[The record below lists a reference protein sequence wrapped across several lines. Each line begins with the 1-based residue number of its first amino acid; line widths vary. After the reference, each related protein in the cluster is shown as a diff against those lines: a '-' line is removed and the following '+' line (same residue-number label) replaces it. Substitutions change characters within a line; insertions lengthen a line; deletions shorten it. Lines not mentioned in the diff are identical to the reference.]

1 MSVNLS
7 PIFNGTQF
15 KSDGTL
21 ASGYKIYT
29 YAEGSSTPLAT
40 YTTSLGDVPQANP
53 IVLNARGEPPSQIW
67 LTSGAGYKLV
77 LTTDLGAIVVTEDN
91 IRGVND
97 TTSSVDQWLVSG
109 LTPTYVGAT
118 QFTLVGDQTTAFH
131 VGRRIKLLVS
141 AGTIYG
147 TITASAYGAVTTI
160 TVKTDSGAI
169 DAGISSVSV
178 GLITATNGSLPT
190 INYSRMTVAATATTT
205 PLWASTNVQDWS
217 GTPTITAF
225 PAASQAGSQRIV
237 YPAAGT
243 IITHGGSIS
252 VQGSA
257 NYTTEAGDELTITAV
272 TTSTFTVA
280 IKKASGYAVTQQIIS
295 SKIQPIT
302 AIVGSSAL
310 TITLNATNIDFR
322 SATLGSGTVN
332 TRQIA
337 SPISVVVSSGSTL
350 GTVSATQSLLAV
362 LAIDN
367 AGTVELAV
375 VNIAGGNN
383 LDETTLIST
392 TAEGG
397 AGAADS
403 ANVIYSTT
411 ARASVPFRIV
421 GYVESTQATAGT
433 WATAPS
439 KIQGAGG
446 QALQHIG
453 AITTGTAQA
462 TTSGVT
468 VDISGIPNTAKSV
481 TLMLLGVSTNGSSP
495 VVIRLGTAAGII
507 ATGYLTGTI
516 GGNGAGTA
524 VANNTTGFQVEAGS
538 LSAAATVRHGSI
550 TFNLYGTDTWVGNGL
565 VGGSNTAQI
574 GMVAG
579 SIALGAPLTQI
590 RITTSNGTDA
600 FDAGAI
606 NISYQ

>member
-53 IVLNARGEPPSQIW
+53 IVLNARGEPSSQIW

-375 VNIAGGNN
+375 VNPSNGLL

-411 ARASVPFRIV
+411 ARISVPFRIV

-446 QALQHIG
+446 TASIATVMNAQG
-453 AITTGTAQA
+453 AAPMFACRAWVNFDATRNASGGVDSANTNRFIRASGNVTSVLKTATGTYEVNFTTAMPDTNYSFSGIVEDNSTTGDSYLGIANNSTQTVSTLGVKAFSA
-462 TTSGVT
+462 SVSFDSARVT
-468 VDISGIPNTAKSV
+468 V
-481 TLMLLGVSTNGSSP
+481 
-495 VVIRLGTAAGII
+495 
-507 ATGYLTGTI
+507 
-516 GGNGAGTA
+516 
-524 VANNTTGFQVEAGS
+524 QVF
-538 LSAAATVRHGSI
+538 R
-550 TFNLYGTDTWVGNGL
+550 
-565 VGGSNTAQI
+565 
-574 GMVAG
+574 
-579 SIALGAPLTQI
+579 
-590 RITTSNGTDA
+590 
-600 FDAGAI
+600 
-606 NISYQ
+606 

>member
-53 IVLNARGEPPSQIW
+53 IVLNARGEPSSQIW

-302 AIVGSSAL
+302 ASVGSSAL

-350 GTVSATQSLLAV
+350 GTISATQSRLAV

-375 VNIAGGNN
+375 VNPSNGLL

-421 GYVESTQATAGT
+421 GYIESTQATAGT

-439 KIQGAGG
+439 TIQGSGGTASIATVMNAQGAAPMFACRAWVNFDATRNAAGG
-446 QALQHIG
+446 TDSANTNRFIRASGNVASVLKTATGTYEVNFTTAMPDTNYSFSGIVEDNS
-453 AITTGTAQA
+453 TTGDSYLGIANNSTQTVSTLGVKAFSA
-462 TTSGVT
+462 SVSFDSARVT
-468 VDISGIPNTAKSV
+468 V
-481 TLMLLGVSTNGSSP
+481 
-495 VVIRLGTAAGII
+495 
-507 ATGYLTGTI
+507 
-516 GGNGAGTA
+516 
-524 VANNTTGFQVEAGS
+524 QVF
-538 LSAAATVRHGSI
+538 R
-550 TFNLYGTDTWVGNGL
+550 
-565 VGGSNTAQI
+565 
-574 GMVAG
+574 
-579 SIALGAPLTQI
+579 
-590 RITTSNGTDA
+590 
-600 FDAGAI
+600 
-606 NISYQ
+606 

>member
-53 IVLNARGEPPSQIW
+53 IVLNSRGEPSSQIW

-77 LTTDLGAIVVTEDN
+77 LTTDLGAVVITEDN
-91 IRGVND
+91 IRGIND
-97 TTSSVDQWLVSG
+97 TSSSVDQWLVSG
-109 LTPTYVGAT
+109 LTPTYVSAT

-160 TVKTDSGAI
+160 TVKTDSGTI
-169 DAGISSVSV
+169 DAGISQVSI
-178 GLITATNGSLPT
+178 GLITSVNGSLPT

-205 PLWASTNVQDWS
+205 PLWASTNVQDWT

-243 IITHGGSIS
+243 IITHGGNIS
-252 VQGSA
+252 VQGAA
-257 NYTTEAGDELTITAV
+257 NYTTAAGDELTITAV
-272 TTSTFTVA
+272 TTSTFTVS
-280 IKKASGYAVTQQIIS
+280 IKKADGYAINQQIIS

-302 AIVGSSAL
+302 ASVGSSAL
-310 TITLNATNIDFR
+310 TITLNATNLDFR

-350 GTVSATQSLLAV
+350 GTVSATQSRLAV

-375 VNIAGGNN
+375 VNASSGLL
-383 LDETTLIST
+383 LDETALIST

-421 GYVESTQATAGT
+421 GYVESKQATAGT

-439 KIQGAGG
+439 TIQGSGG
-446 QALQHIG
+446 TASVSTVMNAQGAAPMFACRAWVNFDATRNASGGTDSANTNRFIRASGNVTSVLKNATGSYTITFTTALPDANYAFSG
-453 AITTGTAQA
+453 VVEDNSTTGDSYLGIASNSAQTA
-462 TTSGVT
+462 S
-468 VDISGIPNTAKSV
+468 
-481 TLMLLGVSTNGSSP
+481 TLDVK
-495 VVIRLGTAAGII
+495 A
-507 ATGYLTGTI
+507 
-516 GGNGAGTA
+516 
-524 VANNTTGFQVEAGS
+524 F
-538 LSAAATVRHGSI
+538 SA
-550 TFNLYGTDTWVGNGL
+550 
-565 VGGSNTAQI
+565 
-574 GMVAG
+574 
-579 SIALGAPLTQI
+579 SIA
-590 RITTSNGTDA
+590 
-600 FDAGAI
+600 FDTARCTV
-606 NISYQ
+606 SVFR